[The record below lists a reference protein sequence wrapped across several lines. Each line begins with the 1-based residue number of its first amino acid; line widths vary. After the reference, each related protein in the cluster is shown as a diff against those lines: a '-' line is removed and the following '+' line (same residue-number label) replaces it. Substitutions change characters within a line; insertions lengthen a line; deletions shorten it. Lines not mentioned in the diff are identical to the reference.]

1 MSKQPDEGSPDQQ
14 RADRWHAR
22 ERTELAWT
30 RSVIAFLAAGVA
42 ILKFRP
48 LIGIPLLVFGVA
60 LWLINRRPP
69 RRDWDGAMSYRL
81 LVVALTVTCLA
92 VLVLILTLAGP
103 ASRGLRP

>member
-1 MSKQPDEGSPDQQ
+1 VSKEPGEQSPGQ
-14 RADRWHAR
+14 ADRWLAR

-30 RSVIAFLAAGVA
+30 RSVIAFLATGVA

-48 LIGIPLLVFGVA
+48 LIGIPLLLFGAAV
-60 LWLINRRPP
+60 WLVNRRPP
-69 RRDWDGAMSYRL
+69 RRDWDGAMSHRL
-81 LVVALTVTCLA
+81 LLVALTVTCLA